1 MKKEIYSSPFIH
13 KDGSPLIVLDFKDKR
28 GKPSSNMFMHVT
40 VSSRWD
46 SLERRRHQLILFECK
61 QGRSIATL
69 LEDIE
74 INHFSGYLLTDGLK
88 GYEHYDESRHCGCLV
103 HAVRKFKEIAKSD
116 KSNKAARD
124 MIKFVADIHDIE
136 NMLRGELERGRLNE
150 SEFLEKRR
158 ARIEPLLDNIFD
170 YVDSNRGYYAQKSAT
185 GKAFAYFAERK
196 KQFYSFLDLIEGVPN
211 NNVAELAIRPFALGK
226 HNWLFCKSID
236 GADASAFFYS
246 LIESAK
252 LCGINPFD
260 YIEAVCS
267 LGPECSSEEE
277 FESILPWNI
286 DLSILDGIRER
297 RMNTERDPERTEP
310 YLLSGGNG
318 C

>member
-116 KSNKAARD
+116 KSNKATRD

-150 SEFLEKRR
+150 SEFLEKR
-158 ARIEPLLDNIFD
+158 
-170 YVDSNRGYYAQKSAT
+170 
-185 GKAFAYFAERK
+185 
-196 KQFYSFLDLIEGVPN
+196 
-211 NNVAELAIRPFALGK
+211 
-226 HNWLFCKSID
+226 
-236 GADASAFFYS
+236 
-246 LIESAK
+246 
-252 LCGINPFD
+252 
-260 YIEAVCS
+260 
-267 LGPECSSEEE
+267 
-277 FESILPWNI
+277 
-286 DLSILDGIRER
+286 
-297 RMNTERDPERTEP
+297 
-310 YLLSGGNG
+310 
-318 C
+318 